1 MRLSQA
7 PRRETGQSSSFVQA
21 KCGCGGRCGC
31 SGGQTAAPS
40 ATAKG
45 SALPRGVRQQVEP
58 LFKTDFGKVRVHDD
72 SQSHQSAAALGARAY
87 TRGQDIHFASGE
99 YRPQESSGL
108 RLLAHELSHTIQQR
122 ESAPTHQPALQTFRV
137 AAASSGLEQE
147 ADRAADRVV
156 AGQPAQVSGRVGSE
170 DLVQR
175 QDGGGSGTDGGGGG
189 NQQAAP
195 REVPPVDPTPDQ
207 AKIIEDARRV
217 AAIRTQQARF
227 RTSGIAPDERTAERY
242 RREARRLARIM
253 FEWPNPNMEQVTE
266 IVLGMA
272 GSLTNAQVKV
282 AAPGDPECGNRAG
295 YVRGFRIPIVL
306 CDGFFNSS
314 PEQQIRTMIHEVA
327 HLQGIGEASVGEG
340 YCQFFDCQSSC
351 PGGFDSADSW
361 AHYVHCLSEQTP
373 DQPPSLIGNPI
384 APQPPGSTP
393 APGGDE

>member
-1 MRLSQA
+1 MRLNQTPQREPKQA
-7 PRRETGQSSSFVQA
+7 TSFVQA

-31 SGGQTAAPS
+31 SGGQIAAPS

-45 SALPRGVRQQVEP
+45 STLPSGVRQQVEP
-58 LFKTDFGKVRVHDD
+58 LFKTDFGKVRIHDD
-72 SQSHQSAAALGARAY
+72 TQSHQSATALGARAY
-87 TRGQDIHFASGE
+87 TSGQDIHFASGE
-99 YRPQESSGL
+99 YRPQETRGL
-108 RLLAHELSHTIQQR
+108 RLLAHELSHTIQQG
-122 ESAPTHQPALQTFRV
+122 EGTPAHQPALQTYRV
-137 AAASSGLEQE
+137 AESSSGLEQE

-156 AGQPAQVSGRVGSE
+156 AGQPAQVTGRVGSE
-170 DLVQR
+170 GLVQR
-175 QDGGGSGTDGGGGG
+175 QDGGGGGGGG

-207 AKIIEDARRV
+207 AKVIEDARRA

-314 PEQQIRTMIHEVA
+314 PEQQIRTMIHEAA

-361 AHYVHCLSEQTP
+361 AHYVHCLTEQTP
-373 DQPPSLIGNPI
+373 DQPPTLIGNPNG
-384 APQPPGSTP
+384 PQPPGGAP